1 MKVLLPDG
9 SDLDVAEGA
18 TAADVADSI
27 GPRLA
32 KAAVAAK
39 IGEQVVDLGTPVG
52 DGDHVAIV
60 TAASPEGLEVI
71 RHSAAHLLAEAATH
85 LFPGTK
91 VAIGPAIKDGFYY
104 DFEFPQPVGEDDLP
118 RLTAEIQRLL
128 ALDAPFERRE
138 VSKEEALALFADEPY
153 KLELIRDFPDDSIIS
168 VYRQGGFLDLCRGP
182 HVPGSGRIGAVGLLS
197 VAGAYWRGKSDNT
210 MLTRIYGTAFPSKKE
225 LEEYLQRLE
234 MARQRDHRRLG
245 RELGLFSFHEEG
257 PGFPFFHPKG
267 MRVINALL
275 DYWRREHVAA
285 GYEETKTPI
294 MLERTLWERSG
305 HWENYKDNMYLTCID
320 EVDFAVKP
328 MNCPGGTLIYKS
340 EQHSYRD
347 FPLRM
352 AELGLVHRHEMSG
365 VLHGLFR
372 VRLFTQDDA
381 HIYCLPEQ
389 VEDEVLA
396 VIELIRRMYKTF
408 GFDRVHVELST
419 RPEKS
424 IGSDVMWETA
434 EHALAAALERA
445 DLPYS
450 LNPGDG
456 AFYGPK
462 IDFHIE
468 DVMGRTWQCATCQVD
483 FAMPERLDLDYVGE
497 DNLRHRPVMIHRTV
511 LGSIERFLAI
521 LLEHYG
527 GALPA
532 WLAPVQAVVVPVA
545 DRHAA
550 YAAEVRS
557 ALQGAGL
564 RVDVDL
570 RAESVS
576 KKIRDG
582 EVQKVPFMLVVGDRE
597 VDQCSITLRARGSK
611 NTQPLALAEAVSVIA
626 EKCSLPATGST
637 IGPPAVCETPPE
649 RGLGS

>member
-1 MKVLLPDG
+1 MRVALPDG
-9 SDLDVAEGA
+9 SDLVVSDGATPAEVAE
-18 TAADVADSI
+18 TI

-32 KAAVAAK
+32 KAAVAARV
-39 IGEQVVDLGTPVG
+39 GDQLVDLSAPLAEG
-52 DGDHVAIV
+52 DRVEIV
-60 TAASPEGLEVI
+60 TASSPEGLDVM
-71 RHSAAHLLAEAATH
+71 RHSAAHLLAEAATR
-85 LFPGTK
+85 LYPGTK

-104 DFEFPQPVGEDDLP
+104 DFEFPEPVGEDDLP
-118 RLTAEIQRLL
+118 RISEEIQSLL
-128 ALDAPFERRE
+128 AMHEPFERRQ

-153 KLELIRDFPDDSIIS
+153 KLELIRDLPDEATIS
-168 VYRQGGFLDLCRGP
+168 VYRQGEFLDLCRGP
-182 HVPGSGRIGAVGLLS
+182 HVPDSGRVGAVGLLS
-197 VAGAYWRGKSDNT
+197 VAGAYWRGNSENT
-210 MLTRIYGTAFPSKKE
+210 MLTRIYGTAFPTAKE

-267 MRVINALL
+267 MRVVNALL
-275 DYWRREHVAA
+275 DYWRREHIAA
-285 GYEETKTPI
+285 GYEETQTPI
-294 MLERTLWERSG
+294 MLEKTLWERSG
-305 HWENYKDNMYLTCID
+305 HWDNYKDNMYFTTID
-320 EVDFAVKP
+320 DVDYAVKP

-365 VLHGLFR
+365 VLQGLFR
-372 VRLFTQDDA
+372 VRMFTQDDA

-389 VEDEVLA
+389 VEDEVLG
-396 VIELIRRMYKTF
+396 VIELVRRMYRTF

-424 IGSDVMWETA
+424 IGSDDMWETA
-434 EHALAAALERA
+434 ERALAAALERA
-445 DLPYS
+445 ELPYT

-468 DVMGRTWQCATCQVD
+468 DVMGRTWQCATCQLD
-483 FAMPERLDLDYVGE
+483 FAMPERLDLDYVGD
-497 DNLRHRPVMIHRTV
+497 DNQRHRPVMIHRTV

-521 LLEHYG
+521 LIEHYG

-532 WLAPVQAVVVPVA
+532 WLAPVQVVVVPVA
-545 DRHAA
+545 DRHAE
-550 YAAEVRS
+550 YAFAVEAE
-557 ALQGAGL
+557 LKCAGL
-564 RVDVDL
+564 RAEVDT
-570 RAESVS
+570 RPESVS

-582 EVQKVPFMLVVGDRE
+582 EVAKVPFMLVVGDRE
-597 VDQCSITLRARGSK
+597 VDQATVTLRARGSK
-611 NTQPLALAEAVSVIA
+611 DTRPLGLAEATAVVA
-626 EKCSLPATGST
+626 EQSS
-637 IGPPAVCETPPE
+637 PPAVTSCP
-649 RGLGS
+649 

>member
-9 SDLDVAEGA
+9 SDLSVAEGA
-18 TAADVADSI
+18 TAADVAESV

-39 IGEQVVDLGTPVG
+39 IGEQLVDLVTPVAE
-52 DGDHVAIV
+52 GDHVAII
-60 TAASPEGLEVI
+60 TASSPEGLEVI
-71 RHSAAHLLAEAATH
+71 RHSAAHLLAEAATR

-104 DFEFPQPVGEDDLP
+104 DFEFSQPVGEDDLP
-118 RLTAEIQRLL
+118 RLTAEIERLL
-128 ALDAPFERRE
+128 SVDAPFERRE
-138 VSKEEALALFADEPY
+138 VSKGEALALFADEPY
-153 KLELIRDFPDDSIIS
+153 KLELIRDLADDSVIS

-210 MLTRIYGTAFPSKKE
+210 MLTRIYGTAFPNKKE
-225 LEEYLQRLE
+225 LEEYLERLE

-257 PGFPFFHPKG
+257 PGFPFFHAKG

-294 MLERTLWERSG
+294 MLERSLWERSG

-320 EVDFAVKP
+320 DVDFAVKP

-396 VIELIRRMYKTF
+396 VIELVRRMYKTF

-424 IGSDVMWETA
+424 IGSDAMWETA
-434 EHALAAALERA
+434 ERALAGALKRA

-497 DNLRHRPVMIHRTV
+497 DNQRHRPVMIHRTV

-545 DRHAA
+545 DRHAS
-550 YAAEVRS
+550 YAAEARAV
-557 ALQGAGL
+557 LQGAGL
-564 RVDVDL
+564 RVDLDL

-597 VDQCSITLRARGSK
+597 VEQCSITLRARGSK
-611 NTQPLALAEAVSVIA
+611 DTKPLALAEAVSDIA
-626 EKCSLPATGST
+626 AKCSLPATGSP
-637 IGPPAVCETPPE
+637 IAPLAGCETPP
-649 RGLGS
+649 

>member
-1 MKVLLPDG
+1 MKVVLPDG
-9 SDLDVAEGA
+9 SDMVVAEGA
-18 TAADVADSI
+18 TAGDVAEGI

-39 IGEQVVDLGTPVG
+39 IEGQIVDLGTRLR
-52 DGDHVAIV
+52 DRDKVAII
-60 TAASPEGLEVI
+60 TASSPEGLDVI
-71 RHSAAHLLAEAATH
+71 RHSAAHVLAEAALQ

-104 DFEFPQPVGEDDLP
+104 DFEFPQAVGEDDLP
-118 RLTAEIQRLL
+118 RLTQEMRRLL
-128 ALDAPFERRE
+128 AAGAPFERRE
-138 VSKEEALALFADEPY
+138 VSKAGALALFADEPY
-153 KLELIRDFPDDSIIS
+153 KVELIRDLPEDATIS
-168 VYRQGGFLDLCRGP
+168 VYRQGAFLDLCRGP
-182 HVPGSGRIGAVGLLS
+182 HVPDSGRIGATALLS

-225 LEEYLQRLE
+225 LDEYLERLE

-294 MLERTLWERSG
+294 MLERSLWERSG
-305 HWENYKDNMYLTCID
+305 HWENYKDNMYFTRID
-320 EVDFAVKP
+320 DIDFAVKP

-340 EQHSYRD
+340 DQHSYRD
-347 FPLRM
+347 LPLRM

-396 VIELIRRMYKTF
+396 VIELVRRMYKTF

-424 IGSDVMWETA
+424 IGSDAMWEAA
-434 EHALAAALERA
+434 ERALAAALERA
-445 DLPYS
+445 ELPYS

-497 DNLRHRPVMIHRTV
+497 DNQRHRPVMIHRTV
-511 LGSIERFLAI
+511 LGSVERFLAI

-545 DRHAA
+545 DRHAT
-550 YAAEVRS
+550 YAGEVRA
-557 ALQGAGL
+557 ALRAVEL
-564 RVDVDL
+564 RVEVDL
-570 RAESVS
+570 RPESVS

-597 VDQCSITLRARGSK
+597 VEQRSATLRTRGSK
-611 NTQPLALAEAVSVIA
+611 DTQPLALAEAVSVLA
-626 EKCSLPATGST
+626 EKCSLPASGYTST
-637 IGPPAVCETPPE
+637 PAST
-649 RGLGS
+649 

>member
-9 SDLDVAEGA
+9 SEMVVAEGA
-18 TAADVADSI
+18 TAADVAASI

-32 KAAVAAK
+32 KAAVAAR
-39 IGEQVVDLGTPVG
+39 IGGQVVDLGTPLS
-52 DGDHVAIV
+52 DGDQVAIV
-60 TAASPEGLEVI
+60 TASSPEGLDVI
-71 RHSAAHLLAEAATH
+71 RHSAAHVLAEAAVK

-91 VAIGPAIKDGFYY
+91 VAIGPSIKDGFYY
-104 DFEFPQPVGEDDLP
+104 DFEFPRPVGEDDLP
-118 RLTAEIQRLL
+118 RLTAEVQRLM
-128 ALDAPFERRE
+128 AVAAPFERRE
-138 VSKEEALALFADEPY
+138 VTKEEALGLFEAEPY
-153 KLELIRDFPDDSIIS
+153 KQELIRDLPEDAAIS
-168 VYRQGGFLDLCRGP
+168 VYQQGEFLDLCRGP
-182 HVPGSGRIGAVGLLS
+182 HVPDSGRIGAAALLS

-225 LEEYLQRLE
+225 LEEYLERLE

-245 RELGLFSFHEEG
+245 RELGLFSFHDEG

-275 DYWRREHVAA
+275 DYWRREHTAA

-305 HWENYKDNMYLTCID
+305 HWENYKDNMYFTRID
-320 EVDFAVKP
+320 DVDFAVKP

-340 EQHSYRD
+340 DQHSYRD
-347 FPLRM
+347 LPLRL

-389 VEDEVLA
+389 VEDEVLG
-396 VIELIRRMYKTF
+396 VIELVRRMYRTF
-408 GFDRVHVELST
+408 GFERVHVELST

-424 IGSDVMWETA
+424 IGSDEMWQTA
-434 EHALAAALERA
+434 EGALAAALERA
-445 DLPYS
+445 ELPYT

-497 DNLRHRPVMIHRTV
+497 DNQRHRPVMIHRTV

-521 LLEHYG
+521 LIEHYG

-532 WLAPVQAVVVPVA
+532 WLAPVQGVVVPVA

-550 YAAEVRS
+550 YAGEVRA
-557 ALQGAGL
+557 ALQAAEL
-564 RVDVDL
+564 RIEVDL
-570 RAESVS
+570 RPESVS

-597 VDQCSITLRARGSK
+597 VEQRSVTLRARGSK
-611 NTQPLALAEAVSVIA
+611 DTQPLDLAEAVKVIA
-626 EKCSLPATGST
+626 GRCSLPASGSAT
-637 IGPPAVCETPPE
+637 TPASV
-649 RGLGS
+649 

>member
-1 MKVLLPDG
+1 VKVLLPDG
-9 SDLDVAEGA
+9 SDLVVAEGA
-18 TAADVADSI
+18 TAADVADII

-39 IGEQVVDLGTPVG
+39 IAGQVVDLGTSVS

-60 TAASPEGLEVI
+60 TASSPEGLEVI
-71 RHSAAHLLAEAATH
+71 RHSAAHILAEAAVK

-104 DFEFPQPVGEDDLP
+104 DFEFPRPVGEDDLP
-118 RLTAEIQRLL
+118 RLTAEVERLL
-128 ALDAPFERRE
+128 AAAEPFERRE
-138 VSKEEALALFADEPY
+138 VSKGEALATFADEPY
-153 KLELIRDFPDDSIIS
+153 KLELIDDLPEDATIS
-168 VYRQGGFLDLCRGP
+168 VYRQGEFVDLCRGP
-182 HVPGSGRIGAVGLLS
+182 HVPDSGRIGAAALLS
-197 VAGAYWRGKSDNT
+197 VAGAYWRGNSSNT
-210 MLTRIYGTAFPSKKE
+210 MLTRIYGTAFPTKKE
-225 LEEYLQRLE
+225 LDEYLQRLE

-305 HWENYKDNMYLTCID
+305 HWENYKDNMYFTRID

-347 FPLRM
+347 LPLRM

-381 HIYCLPEQ
+381 HIYCLPGQ
-389 VEDEVLA
+389 VEDEILG
-396 VIELIRRMYKTF
+396 VIELVRRMYRTF

-424 IGSDVMWETA
+424 IGSDAMWQTA
-434 EHALAAALERA
+434 EHALAAALARA
-445 DLPYS
+445 ELPYT

-468 DVMGRTWQCATCQVD
+468 DIMGRTWQCATCQVD
-483 FAMPERLDLDYVGE
+483 FAMPERLDLEYVGE
-497 DNLRHRPVMIHRTV
+497 DDQRHRPVMIHRTV
-511 LGSIERFLAI
+511 LGSIERFVAI

-532 WLAPVQAVVVPVA
+532 WLAPVQVVVLPVA

-550 YAAEVRS
+550 YASEVGA
-557 ALQGAGL
+557 ALRGGGL
-564 RVDVDL
+564 RVEVDL
-570 RAESVS
+570 RPESVS
-576 KKIRDG
+576 KKIREG

-597 VDQCSITLRARGSK
+597 VEQSSVTVRLRGSK
-611 NTQPLALAEAVSVIA
+611 DTRPLPLADAVSSIGQ
-626 EKCSLPATGST
+626 ECGLPATGSAAASPSDHR
-637 IGPPAVCETPPE
+637 GPSKA
-649 RGLGS
+649 RSGS

>member
-9 SDLDVAEGA
+9 SEMVVAEGA
-18 TAADVADSI
+18 TAADVAASI

-32 KAAVAAK
+32 KAAVAAR
-39 IGEQVVDLGTPVG
+39 IGGQVVDLGTPLS
-52 DGDHVAIV
+52 DGDQVAIV
-60 TAASPEGLEVI
+60 TASSPEGLDVI
-71 RHSAAHLLAEAATH
+71 RHSAAHVLAEAAVK

-91 VAIGPAIKDGFYY
+91 VAIGPSIKDGFYY
-104 DFEFPQPVGEDDLP
+104 DFEFPRPVGEDDLP
-118 RLTAEIQRLL
+118 RLTAEVQRLM
-128 ALDAPFERRE
+128 AAAAPFERRE
-138 VSKEEALALFADEPY
+138 VTKEEALGLFEAEPY
-153 KLELIRDFPDDSIIS
+153 KQELIRDLPEDAAIS
-168 VYRQGGFLDLCRGP
+168 VYQQGEFLDLCRGP
-182 HVPGSGRIGAVGLLS
+182 HVPDSGRIGAAALLS

-225 LEEYLQRLE
+225 LEEYLERLE

-245 RELGLFSFHEEG
+245 RELGLFSFHDEG

-275 DYWRREHVAA
+275 DYWRREHTAA

-305 HWENYKDNMYLTCID
+305 HWENYKDNMYFTRID
-320 EVDFAVKP
+320 DVDFAVKP

-340 EQHSYRD
+340 DQHSYRD
-347 FPLRM
+347 LPLRL

-389 VEDEVLA
+389 VEDEVLG
-396 VIELIRRMYKTF
+396 VIELVRRMYRTF
-408 GFDRVHVELST
+408 GFERVHVELST

-424 IGSDVMWETA
+424 IGSDEMWQTA
-434 EHALAAALERA
+434 EGALAAALERA
-445 DLPYS
+445 ELPYT

-497 DNLRHRPVMIHRTV
+497 DNQRHRPVMIHRTV

-521 LLEHYG
+521 LIEHYG

-532 WLAPVQAVVVPVA
+532 WLAPVQGVVVPVA

-550 YAAEVRS
+550 YAGEVRA
-557 ALQGAGL
+557 ALQAAEL
-564 RVDVDL
+564 RIEVDL
-570 RAESVS
+570 RPESVS

-597 VDQCSITLRARGSK
+597 VEQRSVTLRSRGSSD
-611 NTQPLALAEAVSVIA
+611 TQPLALAEAVKVIA
-626 EKCSLPATGST
+626 GRCSLPEIGAT
-637 IGPPAVCETPPE
+637 TPPP
-649 RGLGS
+649 SA

>member
-9 SDLDVAEGA
+9 SDLSLTEGA
-18 TAADVADSI
+18 SAADVAASI

-39 IGEQVVDLGTPVG
+39 IGDRVVDLATPVS
-52 DGDHVAIV
+52 DGDQVAIV
-60 TAASPEGLEVI
+60 TASSAEGLDVI
-71 RHSAAHLLAEAATH
+71 RHSAAHVLAEAATR

-104 DFEFPQPVGEDDLP
+104 DFDFPQPVGEDDLP
-118 RLTAEIQRLL
+118 RLAGEMQRLL
-128 ALDAPFERRE
+128 AAGEPFVRRE

-153 KLELIRDFPDDSIIS
+153 KMELIRDLPEDAIIS

-182 HVPGSGRIGAVGLLS
+182 HVPDSAHIGAVGLLS
-197 VAGAYWRGKSDNT
+197 VAGAYWRGSSDNT
-210 MLTRIYGTAFPSKKE
+210 MLTRIYGTAFPTKKE
-225 LEEYLQRLE
+225 LDEYLERLE

-245 RELGLFSFHEEG
+245 RELGLFSFHDEG

-275 DYWRREHVAA
+275 DYWRREHAAA

-294 MLERTLWERSG
+294 MLERSLWERSG
-305 HWENYKDNMYLTCID
+305 HWDNYKDNMYFTRID
-320 EVDFAVKP
+320 DVDFAVKP
-328 MNCPGGTLIYKS
+328 MNCPGGTLIYKTD
-340 EQHSYRD
+340 QHSYRD

-381 HIYCLPEQ
+381 HIYCLPGQ
-389 VEDEVLA
+389 VEDEVLG
-396 VIELIRRMYKTF
+396 VIELVRRMYRTF
-408 GFDRVHVELST
+408 GFERVHVELST
-419 RPEKS
+419 RPAKS
-424 IGSDVMWETA
+424 IGSDAMWETA
-434 EHALAAALERA
+434 EHALAAALDRA
-445 DLPYS
+445 SLPYT

-468 DVMGRTWQCATCQVD
+468 DVMGRTWQCATCQLD

-497 DNLRHRPVMIHRTV
+497 DNQRHRPVMIHRTV

-521 LLEHYG
+521 LVEHYG

-532 WLAPVQAVVVPVA
+532 WLAPVQATVIPVA
-545 DRHAA
+545 DRHVA
-550 YAAEVRS
+550 YAEEVKA
-557 ALQGAGL
+557 ALECVGL
-564 RVDVDL
+564 RSEVDL
-570 RAESVS
+570 RGESVS

-582 EVQKVPFMLVVGDRE
+582 EVAKVPFMLVVGDRE
-597 VDQCSITLRARGSK
+597 VEQRSVTVRARGSK
-611 NTQPLALAEAVSVIA
+611 DSRPFELTEAVAIIVQEARLPVVSP
-626 EKCSLPATGST
+626 CS
-637 IGPPAVCETPPE
+637 
-649 RGLGS
+649 

>member
-9 SDLDVAEGA
+9 SDVVVPEGA
-18 TAADVADSI
+18 TAIDVAQAI

-39 IGEQVVDLGTPVG
+39 VG
-52 DGDHVAIV
+52 DKIIDLCTPLSEGDQVAII
-60 TAASPEGLEVI
+60 TMTSPEGLDVI
-71 RHSAAHLLAEAATH
+71 RHSAAHVLADAAIR
-85 LFPGTK
+85 LYPGTK

-104 DFEFPQPVGEDDLP
+104 DFEFPQPVGEDDLAAIKAEME
-118 RLTAEIQRLL
+118 RLIGEQLT
-128 ALDAPFERRE
+128 FERRE
-138 VSKEEALALFADEPY
+138 VSRDEALELFRDEPY
-153 KLELIRDFPDDSIIS
+153 KVELIRDLPADAVIS
-168 VYRQGGFLDLCRGP
+168 TYRQGEFLDLCRGP
-182 HVPGSGRIGAVGLLS
+182 HVPDSGKIGAVALLS

-225 LEEYLQRLE
+225 LDEYLERLE
-234 MARQRDHRRLG
+234 MARQRDHRKLG
-245 RELGLFSFHEEG
+245 RELGLFSFHDEG

-267 MRVINALL
+267 MRVVNALL
-275 DYWRREHVAA
+275 DYWRQEHAAA
-285 GYEETKTPI
+285 GYEEIKTPI
-294 MLERTLWERSG
+294 ILERTLWEQSG
-305 HWENYKDNMYLTCID
+305 HWDNYKDNMYFTAID

-328 MNCPGGTLIYKS
+328 MNCPGGILVYKTD
-340 EQHSYRD
+340 QHSYRD
-347 FPLRM
+347 FPLRL

-372 VRLFTQDDA
+372 VRSFTQDDA

-389 VEDEVLA
+389 VEDEVLR
-396 VIELIRRMYKTF
+396 VIDLVRKMYRTF
-408 GFDRVHVELST
+408 GFNNVHVELST

-424 IGSDVMWETA
+424 IGSDEMWATA
-434 EHALAAALERA
+434 EGALRAALERA
-445 DLPYS
+445 GLSYV

-483 FAMPERLDLDYVGE
+483 FAMPERLDCDYVGE
-497 DNLRHRPVMIHRTV
+497 DNQRHRPVMIHRTV

-521 LLEHYG
+521 LIEHYG

-532 WLAPVQAVVVPVA
+532 WLAPVQVGVVPVA
-545 DRHAA
+545 DRHAS
-550 YAAEVRS
+550 YVEEVRS
-557 ALQGAGL
+557 TLEAAGI
-564 RVDVDL
+564 RVEADL

-582 EVQKVPFMLVVGDRE
+582 EVQKIPYLLVAGDRE
-597 VDQCSITLRARGSK
+597 VEQRTVTVRARGNKQQMSLSLDK
-611 NTQPLALAEAVSVIA
+611 AAAELVTMTA
-626 EKCSLPATGST
+626 
-637 IGPPAVCETPPE
+637 PPAVTTT
-649 RGLGS
+649 